1 MVCYSNYKKGGRVM
15 GEKTCVAR
23 GLIMTLLLFTVYTFF
38 VMPVYATEEKVSVIR
53 ATARALIDE
62 PLQQLAENAKTY
74 EAYLDRAADFLPED
88 SVTVLNEVLSVAQLD
103 ISPDEKG
110 DAVIEIAQ
118 SNCLIL
124 VEVWLIGLILDYV
137 SLFGTLASL
146 LTDIGILG
154 LLLCL
159 LGLI

>member
-1 MVCYSNYKKGGRVM
+1 M
-15 GEKTCVAR
+15 GEKTRAAR
-23 GLIMTLLLFTVYTFF
+23 GLLVMLLFLVVYTFF
-38 VMPVYATEEKVSVIR
+38 VMPVYATEGKVSVIR

-62 PLQQLAENAKTY
+62 PLQQLAENAEAY

-88 SVTVLNEVLSVAQLD
+88 SVAVLNEVLSVVQLD